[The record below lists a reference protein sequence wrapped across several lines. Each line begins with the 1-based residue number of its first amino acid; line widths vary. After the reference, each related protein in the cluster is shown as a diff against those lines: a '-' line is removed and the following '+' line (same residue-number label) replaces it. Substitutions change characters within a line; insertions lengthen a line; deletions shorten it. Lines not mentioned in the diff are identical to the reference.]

1 MILGIISA
9 IIGVMVLAFGIYYL
23 IKEKSD
29 PESKKIYTTASIGGA
44 LVLIFGV
51 LKIVGVL

>member
-1 MILGIISA
+1 MILGIIAA

-23 IKEKSD
+23 VKEKSD